1 MNQFFKGKAKFALPW
16 LSALLLYNITLF
28 GGTYDVTLPNF
39 HSYLTADTLP
49 EKPAAPL
56 KDLPVADLEQP
67 KNKLNDTGKV
77 PQNAVDTNTLPVVNT
92 MVFRKSTDSLSAP
105 VSYQAEDSMVL
116 DVPGKKMMLYGTE
129 SNVKYLDNDLSAP
142 LIEYDQQS
150 SLVKAVLKKDSTGAV
165 IAYPT
170 YTQTDFKSISDTIVF
185 NMKTGKGLTKGT
197 YTQQGEMYV
206 YGEKIKKVDESVFYA
221 LNGRFTS
228 CNLDTPHFAFV
239 SKKVKLINKKMAFTG
254 PVHPEVEGVPLPI
267 VLPFGIYPLIQG
279 RHSGFLAP
287 SFTANEQFGIGLEGL
302 GYYKILSD
310 NWDLITRGTLYSYG
324 GWTLNINPR
333 YFKKYRYQGTFNLN
347 LLKTKVGFKGDPDY
361 SSNNA
366 FNIQWSHGTDSKAR
380 PGVSFRASVNAG
392 SSRYNEQLPNSPIRN
407 FTNQLN
413 STITYSKTW
422 KDRPYNFSVSANHNQ
437 NTVNR
442 LINLNL
448 PDVVFNLN
456 TIYPF
461 RKKNAIGD
469 LKWYENIGIALNTNA
484 RSLTSFYD
492 TAGNIGNQIAEN
504 LQWGASHS
512 IPITLSLPSLG
523 PVQVSPSVSYQ
534 EYWYD
539 KQVTR
544 SWDPVNRKLDTT
556 TRNGLFTARD
566 MSFGIGLT
574 TRIFGSF
581 AFGKKSR
588 VQAIRHEIRPNIS
601 LNYKPNFNA
610 GSYYN
615 TQIDTLGNVVRE
627 SYYSRSIYGAFS
639 ETRFAGLSFSIDN
652 VLQMKVRNKKD
663 TSAALKKVSL
673 LDGLSIG
680 SNYNFLVDS
689 FNFGFININ
698 ARSNLFDKF
707 SITANAQLDPYQYND
722 IGKRID
728 KLIWADKPL
737 SLGTL
742 LSGGISLQSQF
753 TGGNGERSPT
763 SAAYQQ
769 TLNQTRLDPNGMPLE
784 EYQQEAAYM
793 QNNPGEFV
801 DFNIPWSIDFS
812 YSLRFAR
819 VADFSNPGRFIT
831 TTNQDITW
839 NSSANLSPKW
849 KIGIAGAYNIT
860 AKEVGVISMFLSR
873 DLHCWQLAIN
883 ISPVGRY
890 RFFSINIS
898 PKSALLRD
906 LKVNRTRSFYEF

>member
-56 KDLPVADLEQP
+56 RDLPVADLEQP
-67 KNKLNDTGKV
+67 KNKLIDTGKA
-77 PQNAVDTNTLPVVNT
+77 PRNAVDTNTLPVVNT

-116 DVPGKKMMLYGTE
+116 DVPGKKMLLYGTE

-206 YGEKIKKVDESVFYA
+206 YGEKIKKIDESVFYA

-324 GWTLNINPR
+324 GWTLTINPR

-380 PGVSFRASVNAG
+380 PGVSFRANVNAG

-407 FTNQLN
+407 FTNQL
-413 STITYSKTW
+413 SSSITYSKTW

-437 NTVNR
+437 NTLNR

-448 PDVVFNLN
+448 PDIVFNLN

-469 LKWYENIGIALNTNA
+469 LKWYENIGIALNTNV

-492 TAGNIGNQIAEN
+492 TAGNIGNQIADN

-534 EYWYD
+534 EHWYD

-566 MSFGIGLT
+566 MNFGLGLT

-581 AFGKKSR
+581 AFGRKSR
-588 VQAIRHEIRPNIS
+588 VQAIRHEIRPSIS

-627 SYYSRSIYGAFS
+627 SYYSRSIYGPFS

-652 VLQMKVRNKKD
+652 VLQMKVRDKKD

-707 SITANAQLDPYQYND
+707 SITANAQFDPYQYND
-722 IGKRID
+722 VGKRID
-728 KLIWADKPL
+728 KLVWADKPL